1 MAIYYSGEEIVEMG
15 IKIEEMG
22 QNFYESYVDVTEDE
36 EIKKLFTFLAGEEVK
51 HKIRFQEILDSMK
64 KGEFSI
70 SFDDESVDEYFKAI
84 VNTRIFTDPES
95 AIQLAKSSK
104 NAVEAVN
111 NAIIFEKDTLVFF
124 YGFLELVKDETKDT
138 IWKLIKEEKSHIKM
152 LHDIKNEIQ

>member
-1 MAIYYSGEEIVEMG
+1 MG

-22 QNFYESYVDVTEDE
+22 QKFYESYVEIAEDE

-51 HKIRFQEILDSMK
+51 HKIRFQEILDSMQ

-70 SFDDESVDEYFKAI
+70 SYDGESVDEYFKAI

-104 NAVEAVN
+104 DAVSAVD

-124 YGFLELVKDETKDT
+124 YGFLELVKDDTKDV
-138 IWKLIKEEKSHIKM
+138 IWKLIEEEKSHIKM
-152 LHDIKNEIQ
+152 LHDIKSEIQ

>member
-1 MAIYYSGEEIVEMG
+1 MAIYFSGEEIVEMG

-22 QNFYESYVDVTEDE
+22 QKFYESYAGYTEEE
-36 EIKKLFTFLAGEEVK
+36 EIKNLFTFLAGEEIK
-51 HKIRFQEILDSMK
+51 HKLRFQEILDSMK

-70 SFDDESVDEYFKAI
+70 SYDSEPVDEYFKAI
-84 VNTRIFTDPES
+84 INTRIFTDPGS

-124 YGFLELVKDETKDT
+124 YGFFELIKDETKNI
-138 IWKLIKEEKSHIKM
+138 IWKLIEEEKSHIRM
-152 LHDIKNEIQ
+152 LHDMKNKIQ